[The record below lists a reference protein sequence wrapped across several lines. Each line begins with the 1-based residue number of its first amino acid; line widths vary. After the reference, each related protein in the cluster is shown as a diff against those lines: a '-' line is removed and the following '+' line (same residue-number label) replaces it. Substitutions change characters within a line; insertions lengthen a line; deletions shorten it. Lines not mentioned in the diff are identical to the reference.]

1 MNQDFQTELAQLIN
15 KYGLDAQANTPDF
28 MLAEIAVDAIASIC
42 GFVKVRD
49 EYKRQQAQETPN
61 IPETPEIPEKVKR
74 VADAVAKAL
83 GGNCTI
89 EFVKVEPPQRKRK
102 NRKKKN
108 HGKETKV

>member
-1 MNQDFQTELAQLIN
+1 MNQDFQTELTQLIN
-15 KYGLDAQANTPDF
+15 KYGLDAEANTPDF

-49 EYKRQQAQETPN
+49 EYKERQQAPETPN
-61 IPETPEIPEKVKR
+61 IPKEVLR

-83 GGNCTI
+83 GGNCT
-89 EFVKVEPPQRKRK
+89 VEIIKAKPQRKRK

-108 HGKETKV
+108 YGKETNV